1 VNKAQLIDA
10 IASQADVS
18 KAVAGRV
25 LDATIAAI
33 SKSLKKNDDV
43 SLVGFGTFYVKKRA
57 ARKGRNPRT
66 GAMIQIS
73 AAKVP
78 GFRAG
83 KTLRD
88 TVQ

>member
-1 VNKAQLIDA
+1 MNKAQLIDA

-25 LDATIAAI
+25 LDATITAV
-33 SKSLKKNDDV
+33 SKALKKNDDV

-66 GAMIQIS
+66 GAVINIS

-83 KTLRD
+83 KTLKD

>member
-1 VNKAQLIDA
+1 MNKAQLIDA

-25 LDATIAAI
+25 LDATIHAV
-33 SKSLKKNDDV
+33 SKALKKNDDV

-66 GAMIQIS
+66 GAVINIS

-83 KTLRD
+83 KTLKD